1 MSGPPTARSR
11 PAGNRA
17 ATRNVQADEANAH
30 GTPVPRQ
37 RDSGRADTWHAMAT
51 VFRVVG
57 TRGRIRSVIV
67 VGRCPWCSRP
77 HVHTGKP
84 DFVNGRRTA
93 SCHAGRY
100 LVHTSVLEGEV
111 AA

>member
-1 MSGPPTARSR
+1 MSGPPTTAERRPHEGSGSSASGLARQLQS
-11 PAGNRA
+11 
-17 ATRNVQADEANAH
+17 
-30 GTPVPRQ
+30 TPQDRQ
-37 RDSGRADTWHAMAT
+37 NEVWHAMAT

-67 VGRCPWCSRP
+67 VRRCPWCSRS

-84 DFVNGRRTA
+84 DFVSGKRTA

-100 LVHTSVLEGEV
+100 LVHTGVLEGEV